1 MRVAL
6 LTNILPP
13 YRVPVFRALATT
25 PGWQLRVLLN
35 ARSEFDRSW
44 EVEVDPSG
52 LDLEI
57 VKGVSFVRGG
67 RTLHVPLGLFGALRR
82 FGPDVVVSGD
92 LGLRTLLAALYCSLA
107 QVPLV
112 IWIYPTRVMAAAT
125 PRWRRALA
133 GILLGRARAVIGMG
147 RQARDVL
154 SAWGV
159 PAERLF
165 DAPNA
170 HNHEAYLKA
179 LATAE
184 PAAREHSLRAALQ
197 WRARIALVVGRL
209 VPSKGIIQLLDA
221 WERLPPGLRG
231 GWTLLVLG
239 SGPLEDVVE
248 RARDAHPPGAITH
261 IPAVQPREVID
272 FYRTADLLLF
282 PSLADP
288 WGLVVSEAMA
298 CGLPV
303 LCSSRAGCAEDLV
316 RPGENGWLVD
326 PLDEDAFSSA
336 LREAL
341 ANDRRQ
347 QLGES
352 ARETAER
359 FTPEAMAEGMRRA
372 VRHALSST
380 SS

>member
-44 EVEVDPSG
+44 EVDPGG

-57 VKGVSFVRGG
+57 VRSVSFVRGG
-67 RTLHVPLGLFGALRR
+67 RTIHIPLRLFGALRR
-82 FGPDVVVSGD
+82 FGPDVIVSGE
-92 LGLRTLLAALYCSLA
+92 LGARTLLAWLYCTLSRI
-107 QVPLV
+107 PLV
-112 IWIYPTRVMAAAT
+112 IWIETTRLRAAAT
-125 PRWRRALA
+125 DPLRVA
-133 GILLGRARAVIGMG
+133 LGRFLLSRSRAVIGPG
-147 RQARDVL
+147 RETRLVL
-154 SAWGV
+154 RGWGV
-159 PAERLF
+159 EDARIF

-170 HNHEAYLKA
+170 HDHDAFTKA
-179 LATAE
+179 LAALD
-184 PAAREHSLRAALQ
+184 REAVHRDLRAGLGCH
-197 WRARIALVVGRL
+197 ARIALVVGRL
-209 VPSKGIIQLLDA
+209 VPSKGIIELFGA
-221 WERLPPGLRG
+221 WDRLPSQLRSD
-231 GWTLLVLG
+231 WTLLFLG
-239 SGPLEDVVE
+239 SGPLAPRVE
-248 RARDAHPPGAITH
+248 RARDTHRPGEIVH
-261 IPAVQPREVID
+261 VPAVQPRDVID
-272 FYRTADLLLF
+272 FYSTADLLLF

-303 LCSSRAGCAEDLV
+303 LCSTRAGCAEDLV

-326 PLDEDAFSSA
+326 PLDEDAFASA
-336 LREAL
+336 LLEAL
-341 ANDRRQ
+341 TSGRRQ
-347 QLGES
+347 RLGAR

-359 FTPEAMAEGMRRA
+359 FTPEVMAEGMRRA
-372 VRHALSST
+372 LRHALSST